1 MESPVAATDVMLSAE
16 EVLAGAVDAAVGE
29 KNPTEA
35 ATLAQ
40 LLSAFNE
47 VSARVTRSHE
57 ALVGEVTRLK
67 AELAAANEQLR
78 RSEQLAALGEMAA
91 GIAHEIRNPLGS
103 IQLYA
108 GMLVEDL
115 GDRPPQLEI
124 AQKIGRAVRGLNG
137 IVNDVLAFSREIK
150 VRPVEISAGELLHG
164 AVESC
169 TAIVEEAE
177 VVVDGPGAEA
187 WEMMVCCDPA
197 LIRLALTNIVR
208 NAVEALTELEPGER
222 GLIVLAAEA
231 YRARSSGREPV
242 VRLVVR
248 DTGPG
253 VPDDVLERMFNPFF
267 TTRQTG
273 TGLGLAIV
281 HRIID
286 AHDGDIAIH
295 NREKTPGAEV
305 EITLPRRFTQRDE
318 TENLA

>member
-1 MESPVAATDVMLSAE
+1 MLTAES
-16 EVLAGAVDAAVGE
+16 VLADAAGAAV
-29 KNPTEA
+29 EA
-35 ATLAQ
+35 KASTNAANLAQ

-115 GDRPPQLEI
+115 GDRPAQLEI
-124 AQKIGRAVRGLNG
+124 AEKIGRAVRGLNG

-150 VRPVEISAGELLHG
+150 VRPVEISAGELLNG

-169 TAIVEEAE
+169 MALVEEAE
-177 VVVDGPGAEA
+177 IVVDGPDEKA
-187 WEMMVCCDPA
+187 WKMMVCCDPA

-208 NAVEALTELEPGER
+208 NAVEALAESEHGDR

-231 YRARSSGREPV
+231 HRSRSSGREPV

-253 VPDDVLERMFNPFF
+253 VPDDVLGRMFNPFF

-281 HRIID
+281 HRIVD

-295 NREKTPGAEV
+295 NREEAPGAEV
-305 EITLPRRFTQRDE
+305 EVTLPQRFTQRDDR
-318 TENLA
+318 ENMA